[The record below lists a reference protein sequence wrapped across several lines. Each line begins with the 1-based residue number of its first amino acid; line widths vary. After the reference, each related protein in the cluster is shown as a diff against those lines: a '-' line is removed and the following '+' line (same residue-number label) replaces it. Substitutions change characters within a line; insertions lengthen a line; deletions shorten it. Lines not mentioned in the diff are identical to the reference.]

1 MKTPKALT
9 SELNGNRCLFEID
22 RIIAAILLDQDS
34 HNHVNRI
41 WEGICT
47 ETNFVQLDTQRIE
60 DWKSHHMFGG
70 GVKLAKE
77 GRRSVNIFGWTS

>member
-22 RIIAAILLDQDS
+22 RIIAAILLNQDS
-34 HNHVNRI
+34 HNHVNR
-41 WEGICT
+41 
-47 ETNFVQLDTQRIE
+47 TNFVQLDTQRIE
-60 DWKSHHMFGG
+60 DWKSHHMVGG

-77 GRRSVNIFGWTS
+77 GRGSVNIFEWTS